1 MGFTLRW
8 ISNVLLLLLLGAI
21 GHAQDIRFPSTVPM
35 SDLTQL
41 PPGYTQPPTGV
52 RPITPSSTVS
62 PYPPGTFPPGSVP
75 TGTTAPGA
83 TFSAPSSAI
92 PNSTFSSPAFPSG
105 APPAGTIPSSG
116 FPAGTMPPGATPG
129 ATGFPTA
136 APTFDPYQA
145 GAAYNPNALQNQQ
158 TLATWLG
165 LPPNSF
171 SNWFAGSTPTG
182 PYGTVPVAT
191 APNGAPLVNP
201 YNPYGTTP
209 VPNSFPTGTS
219 VAPPGAMP
227 TGAAPPGTASPGI
240 GPAGSVPAGTFS
252 TGGYP
257 PGAYPANPYTVPQ
270 YGSPSYPSS
279 VYPQGPPGSYP
290 PGAYPPGTY
299 PPGAY
304 PSSNPQSLFPTGWP
318 TDTASSFLNTQR
330 FCLGPR
336 FRHAWVTRD
345 DTPNSLGINDT
356 DVSIAFQIPN
366 FFNSNQ
372 PLYLLPSFGLHVW
385 DGPNGNTGADLP
397 PLAYSAFLDAGWES
411 DPNQIIGADLGVRVG
426 AFTDFNTFNSDSWR
440 YMGKALAKVRITPT
454 MLFRLGVIYAD
465 RNQIKLIPA
474 GGILWQPNPNT
485 RWDIFFPEPKLSS
498 YMTTLGKNDWW
509 WYIGGYYGGG
519 SWTVERDDGTSD
531 RIDIND
537 LRVMVGFEWGK
548 NELLR
553 TGRRIGF
560 IEGGY
565 VFDRNIT
572 YVVDPTDTLDLENAW
587 VLRAGLAY

>member
-8 ISNVLLLLLLGAI
+8 ISNVFLLLLLGVV
-21 GHAQDIRFPSTVPM
+21 GHAQDVRFPSTVPM
-35 SDLTQL
+35 SDLTQP
-41 PPGYTQPPTGV
+41 PPGYSQPPTGV
-52 RPITPSSTVS
+52 RPIAPSSTVS
-62 PYPPGTFPPGSVP
+62 PYPPGTFPPGTVP
-75 TGTTAPGA
+75 TATAPPGA

-92 PNSTFSSPAFPSG
+92 PNSTYPGG

-116 FPAGTMPPGATPG
+116 FPAGTMPPGAVPSG
-129 ATGFPTA
+129 TGFPTA

-145 GAAYNPNALQNQQ
+145 GAPYNPSALQNQQ

-171 SNWFAGSTPTG
+171 SNWFATSNPTG

-209 VPNSFPTGTS
+209 VANTY
-219 VAPPGAMP
+219 P
-227 TGAAPPGTASPGI
+227 TGAAAAPPGSLPVGTSQPGAL
-240 GPAGSVPAGTFS
+240 PPGSAPTGTFS
-252 TGGYP
+252 TGGYPTGAYPQGAYP

-279 VYPQGPPGSYP
+279 VYPQGPS
-290 PGAYPPGTY
+290 GTY

-318 TDTASSFLNTQR
+318 TDTTSSYLNTQR

-366 FFNSNQ
+366 FFQSNQ

-385 DGPNGNTGADLP
+385 DGPNGSTGADLP

-411 DPNQIIGADLGVRVG
+411 DPNQIIGADLGIRVG

-440 YMGKALAKVRITPT
+440 YMGKALAKIRITPT
-454 MLFRLGVIYAD
+454 TLFRLGVIYAD
-465 RNQIKLIPA
+465 RNQVKILPA

-519 SWTVERDDGTSD
+519 SWTIERDDGSSD

-565 VFDRNIT
+565 VFNRNIT
-572 YVVDPTDTLDLENAW
+572 YVVDPNDSLDLENAW